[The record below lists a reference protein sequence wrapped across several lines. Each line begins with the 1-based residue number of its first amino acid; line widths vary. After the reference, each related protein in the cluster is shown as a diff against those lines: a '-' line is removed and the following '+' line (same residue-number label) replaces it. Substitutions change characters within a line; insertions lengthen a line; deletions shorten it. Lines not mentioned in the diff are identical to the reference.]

1 MKFDIGL
8 IVVVASMIFFY
19 IRLIQLRGRRR
30 KERKEMELERINNSR
45 RRRPGE
51 AAPPPIGDRPMIQ
64 IASWWLVAGG
74 AIIMLAG
81 LSLRTSPG
89 LLPVLE
95 PYWWIVTA
103 VGVIVFTFS
112 LK

>member
-1 MKFDIGL
+1 MKIDIGL
-8 IVVVASMIFFY
+8 VVVVASMIFFY
-19 IRLIQLRGRRR
+19 VRLIQLRGRRR
-30 KERKEMELERINNSR
+30 KERKEMELVRIHDSR
-45 RRRPGE
+45 RRKPGE
-51 AAPPPIGDRPMIQ
+51 AAPPQIGERPMVQ

-74 AIIMLAG
+74 AIIMLTG

-103 VGVIVFTFS
+103 VGVVVFTFS